1 MTSTPAQALWAEED
15 AATWGD
21 WHNRYPEVVARH
33 GGDRLSGL
41 DTWYG
46 QTLPELLGSRQPP
59 YLLRDELVR
68 VTEWKMRR
76 GVWRG
81 RNLALVRQN
90 AAETVERTSR
100 AAFALVPDVR
110 KPVATLAELDGVG
123 VATASAV
130 LAALRPDVY
139 PFFDE
144 LIANAVP
151 GLGAVAFTLP
161 YYLRYAERLRER
173 ATRLGPP
180 WTPHAVGQALW
191 AAAGGK

>member
-1 MTSTPAQALWAEED
+1 MSPPAEALWAEED
-15 AATWGD
+15 AGIWSA
-21 WHNRYPEVVARH
+21 WHGRYPEIVAHH
-33 GGDRLSGL
+33 GGERLSGL

-46 QTLPELLGSRQPP
+46 QTLPELLRNRQPP

-90 AAETVERTSR
+90 DAATVERTSR
-100 AAFALVPDVR
+100 AAFALIPDVR
-110 KPVATLAELDGVG
+110 KPVAALAELGGVG

-130 LAALRPDVY
+130 LASLRPDVY

-144 LIANAVP
+144 LIAKAMP
-151 GLGAVAFTLP
+151 GLGAVAFTMP

-173 ATRLGPP
+173 AVRLGPP